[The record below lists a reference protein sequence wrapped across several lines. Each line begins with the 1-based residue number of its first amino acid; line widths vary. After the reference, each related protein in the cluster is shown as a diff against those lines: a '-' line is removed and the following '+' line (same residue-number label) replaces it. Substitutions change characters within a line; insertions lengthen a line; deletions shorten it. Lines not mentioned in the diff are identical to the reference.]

1 MRILGRVFGFLL
13 IGLGL
18 FLIAYLSVPMLFE
31 GHIITA
37 IFFAF
42 PGGLP
47 LGAGLGLLQLSEPA
61 AGESS
66 GSEDP
71 PRG

>member
-1 MRILGRVFGFLL
+1 MRNIAGFAL
-13 IGLGL
+13 IALGL
-18 FLIAYLSVPMLFE
+18 FLIAYLSIPMLLE

-47 LGAGLGLLQLSEPA
+47 LGLGIGLLDDKPA
-61 AGESS
+61 H
-66 GSEDP
+66 
-71 PRG
+71 RGDSTRG